1 MQSVLLLILFL
12 SVIMQLLGKR
22 RHTVRT
28 LQLGPMKAY
37 HLLKP
42 EKRGIF
48 DIHLEDLDF
57 YVDRGM
63 LPNMQKR
70 DIQKVRLNLN
80 NLQNQSSDNAYN
92 TALDIKRF
100 FLRGWGQYE
109 EAMKPEKPKEKRH
122 FLQLHDSES
131 IGRVLRAVEES
142 EKQTSSPSSQFSD
155 LLQPADTTTVKSLFP
170 GVFDDLV
177 CD

>member
-1 MQSVLLLILFL
+1 
-12 SVIMQLLGKR
+12 MQLLGEH
-22 RHTVRT
+22 HTVRT
-28 LQLGPMKAY
+28 LELGPLKAY

-42 EKRGIF
+42 EKRGVF
-48 DIHLEDLDF
+48 DIHLEDLDY

-70 DIQKVRLNLN
+70 EIQKVRLNLN
-80 NLQNQSSDNAYN
+80 NLKDQSGANAYD

-100 FLRGWGQYE
+100 FLRGWGQHE
-109 EAMKPEKPKEKRH
+109 EATKPEKPKEKRF
-122 FLQLHDSES
+122 FLQLHDRES

-142 EKQTSSPSSQFSD
+142 EKQTSSPPQQFSD
-155 LLQPADTTTVKSLFP
+155 LLQPADTNTVNSLFP
-170 GVFDDLV
+170 GLFDDLV